1 MRRFALVGIL
11 LMTAALGVGCSD
23 DNDDEVFE
31 AILSGSNEVP
41 ARATAAN
48 GRAHVII
55 HGDTV
60 SFSVEVDDITNLT
73 VSHIHT
79 GLPPGGPTVN
89 GPVRVNLYTG
99 GPVVTTAD
107 KMVLAQ
113 GSFNSSGVT
122 GISYDQLL
130 SEIRAGNAYVNVH
143 SQTFPG
149 GEIRGQLRPV
159 N

>member
-31 AILSGSNEVP
+31 AVLSGSNEVP
-41 ARATAAN
+41 ARSTAAN

-60 SFSVEVDDITNLT
+60 SFSVEVDDISNLT

-79 GLPPGGPTVN
+79 GASGTN

-99 GPVVTTAD
+99 GPVITTAD

-113 GSFNSSGVT
+113 GSFDASGVT
-122 GISYDQLL
+122 GISYAQLV
-130 SEIRAGNAYVNVH
+130 SEIRAGTAYVNVH

>member
-1 MRRFALVGIL
+1 MRRVALVGIL

-31 AILSGSNEVP
+31 AVLAGSNEVP
-41 ARATAAN
+41 ARNTAAN
-48 GRAHVII
+48 GRAHVVI

-60 SFSVEVDDITNLT
+60 SYSVEVDDITNLT
-73 VSHIHT
+73 LAHIHT
-79 GLPPGGPTVN
+79 AAAGSN
-89 GPVRVNLYTG
+89 GPVRVNLYTT
-99 GPVVTTAD
+99 GPVITTAD

-113 GSFNSSGVT
+113 GSFDSSGVT
-122 GISYDQLL
+122 GISYAQLL
-130 SEIRAGNAYVNVH
+130 SEIRAGTAYVNVH

-159 N
+159 SD

>member
-1 MRRFALVGIL
+1 MRRFAFAGIV
-11 LMTAALGVGCSD
+11 LMAAALGVGCSD
-23 DNDDEVFE
+23 DNDDEVYE
-31 AILSGSNEVP
+31 AILSGANEVP
-41 ARATAAN
+41 ARSTAAN
-48 GRAHVII
+48 GRSHVII

-79 GLPPGGPTVN
+79 GAAGTN

-99 GPVVTTAD
+99 GPVITTAD
-107 KMVLAQ
+107 KIVLAQ
-113 GSFNSSGVT
+113 GSFDSSGVT

-130 SEIRAGNAYVNVH
+130 SEIRAGRAYVNVH

-149 GEIRGQLRPV
+149 GEVRGQLVRI

>member
-1 MRRFALVGIL
+1 MRRSALVGIL
-11 LMTAALGVGCSD
+11 LMTAALGVGCND

-48 GRAHVII
+48 GRAHVIL

-60 SFSVEVDDITNLT
+60 SYSVEVDDITNLT

-79 GLPPGGPTVN
+79 AAAGTN

-99 GPVVTTAD
+99 GPVITTAD

-113 GSFNSSGVT
+113 GSFDSSGVT
-122 GISYDQLL
+122 GISYAQLI
-130 SEIRAGNAYVNVH
+130 SDIRAGNAYVNVH